1 MEVVESLNIVVS
13 NVGLAVVILAAL
25 WWRPRALVFQ
35 EGLCNACGYTIAE
48 TGSDHCSE
56 CGSPLAVQRA
66 AVERRVRARL
76 VCGLIAIASGYVQM
90 VVVPRLAEARWGPQ
104 FFRWEMGGTLQLL
117 PVQFVGSH
125 GGWRSREEL
134 DSPFDGRPSRI
145 EFSATKV
152 ALTIERKGERWF
164 RVPDGE
170 PMTAEDVGTALRVT
184 DPAFPGLVESLLRDE
199 WKMKSEYSWAEIAM
213 KATTPMIIFDS
224 HGEEYPLQ
232 PLLSCAGSFLISG
245 AALAAILV
253 VRRRA
258 SA

>member
-1 MEVVESLNIVVS
+1 MDLVQTLNIVV
-13 NVGLAVVILAAL
+13 GLVALGVVIVAAL
-25 WWRPRALVFQ
+25 WWRPRALVLQ

-56 CGSPLAVQRA
+56 CGSSLAVQRA
-66 AVERRVRARL
+66 AVARRVRARL
-76 VCGLIAIASGYVQM
+76 VCGLIAIASCFAQM

-104 FFRWEMGGTLQLL
+104 FFRWEMDGTIQLL
-117 PVQFVGSH
+117 PVRFVGTH

-164 RVPDGE
+164 RVPDGA

-184 DPAFPGLVESLLRDE
+184 NPAFPGLVESLLRDE

-213 KATTPMIIFDS
+213 KATTPMIVFDS

-232 PLLSCAGSFLISG
+232 PLLSCAGGLLISG
-245 AALAAILV
+245 AALIAILTI
-253 VRRRA
+253 RRRA